1 LTLIVSFFDMHQ
13 RLCQPKEKKDFGKTC
28 IRPSF
33 PKGKY
38 IASITMFGYKKREL
52 NGVVIFLLIL
62 S

>member
-1 LTLIVSFFDMHQ
+1 MHQ